1 MNLPNKLSLLRI
13 FLIPIFIFFYLA
25 TFIPGGKI
33 VAVVV
38 FIIASLTDMLDGK
51 IARKYNLVTNL
62 GKLLDP
68 IADKLL
74 VISGLLLVV
83 VDGTI
88 PHPYGVIVAII
99 IIGRELLISAFR
111 QIAASQNVVMA
122 ADKFG
127 KIKMI
132 TQVIALPMLFVLA
145 FLHTIAINSTVLL
158 VCEIVS
164 YVFIGLATLF
174 TILSGVNYIV
184 KNRQVLK
191 EKKTEE

>member
-13 FLIPIFIFFYLA
+13 ILIPIFIFFYLA
-25 TFIPGGKI
+25 SFIPFGKI
-33 VAVVV
+33 IAVVI
-38 FIIASLTDMLDGK
+38 FIVAALTDMLDGK

-74 VISGLLLVV
+74 VVSGLLLVV
-83 VDGTI
+83 VDRII
-88 PHPYGVIVAII
+88 PHPYGVLIAII

-111 QIAASQNVVMA
+111 QIAASKNYVMA

-132 TQVIALPMLFVLA
+132 TQVIALPMLFILSYLKLNA
-145 FLHTIAINSTVLL
+145 DISAESFIGFKWLTYIAI
-158 VCEIVS
+158 IV
-164 YVFIGLATLF
+164 ATLF
-174 TILSGVNYIV
+174 TALSGVNYLV
-184 KNRQVLK
+184 KNRKVLK
-191 EKKTEE
+191 EDK

>member
-13 FLIPIFIFFYLA
+13 FLIPVFIFLFLA
-25 TFIPGGKI
+25 DFIPYGKLI
-33 VAVVV
+33 ACGV
-38 FIIASLTDMLDGK
+38 FIIAALTDMLDGK

-83 VDGTI
+83 VDFTI
-88 PHPYGVIVAII
+88 PAPYGVLIAIV
-99 IIGRELLISAFR
+99 IIGRELLVSAVR
-111 QIAASQNVVMA
+111 QIAASQNIVIA
-122 ADKFG
+122 ADRFG

-132 TQVIALPMLFVLA
+132 VQVIALPMLFVLSYLKWNVIIDPTA
-145 FLHTIAINSTVLL
+145 LL

-174 TILSGVNYIV
+174 TVLSGINYVV
-184 KNRQVLK
+184 KNRQIFK
-191 EKKTEE
+191 G

>member
-13 FLIPIFIFFYLA
+13 FLIPFFIFFYLA
-25 TFIPGGKI
+25 SFIPVGKI
-33 VAVVV
+33 IALVIFVVA
-38 FIIASLTDMLDGK
+38 ALTDMLDGK

-83 VDGTI
+83 VDFTI
-88 PHPYGVIVAII
+88 PHPYGVLIAIV
-99 IIGRELLISAFR
+99 IIGRELLISAVR

-132 TQVIALPMLFVLA
+132 IQVIALPMLFLVS
-145 FLHTIAINSTVLL
+145 FLTYNVTINSTVLL
-158 VCEIVS
+158 VCQIIS

-174 TILSGVNYIV
+174 TVLSAVNYII
-184 KNRQVLK
+184 KNKRIFK
-191 EKKTEE
+191 G

>member
-13 FLIPIFIFFYLA
+13 ILIPVFIFFYLA
-25 TFIPGGKI
+25 DFINFGKLI
-33 VAVVV
+33 ALAI
-38 FIIASLTDMLDGK
+38 FIIAALTDMLDGK
-51 IARKYNLVTNL
+51 IARKYNLITNL

-83 VDGTI
+83 VDFTI
-88 PHPYGVIVAII
+88 PHPYGVIIAII

-111 QIAASQNVVMA
+111 QIAATQNIVMA

-132 TQVIALPMLFVLA
+132 TQVIALPMLFVLSYLIYNVGIDGTA
-145 FLHTIAINSTVLL
+145 LIVCQVIA
-158 VCEIVS
+158 

-174 TILSGVNYIV
+174 TVLSGINYLV
-184 KNRQVLK
+184 KNRQVFK
-191 EKKTEE
+191 ENKE